1 MADGEGGE
9 GGEGG
14 EDVADAED
22 AVKREGDQ
30 PLDRESDCLGRKQ
43 MAFSLGL

>member
-22 AVKREGDQ
+22 AVKREGEGVQ
-30 PLDRESDCLGRKQ
+30 RLRK
-43 MAFSLGL
+43 MIARSGWT